1 MLRCTHHLTI
11 LRKRRRR
18 GKEVQGQLKE
28 FAAMGTDEQ
37 GLSPEQKDFFDSQ
50 GRAFSHAHSH
60 ELWAASRS
68 ENLVQSLLVEDVTG
82 SCS

>member
-1 MLRCTHHLTI
+1 
-11 LRKRRRR
+11 
-18 GKEVQGQLKE
+18 
-28 FAAMGTDEQ
+28 MGMEQ

-50 GRAFSHAHSH
+50 GRAFSHAQSH

-82 SCS
+82 SCSLAGGAYTVNF